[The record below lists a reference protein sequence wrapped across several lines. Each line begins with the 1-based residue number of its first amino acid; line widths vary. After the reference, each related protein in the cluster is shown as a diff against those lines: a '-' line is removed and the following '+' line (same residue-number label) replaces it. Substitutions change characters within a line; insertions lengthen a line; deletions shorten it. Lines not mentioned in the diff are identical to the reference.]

1 MKILFC
7 NEKVFNFAT
16 RKQNL
21 KTYFIMEHSNN
32 QPDMEVVA
40 SIYKMYYNDLKL
52 YLLSYTHNT
61 MAAED
66 MLQDIFLKVMSLDI
80 ITIDTAKSLLLVMAK
95 RMIIDDARH
104 KAFVRESERHIK
116 DSINQLERSPMQRI
130 EAADM
135 LSFEQRHLA
144 KMPAKRANIYKMYKH
159 NGIPADK
166 IADMLSLSKRTVEAH
181 IYMSTKDMR
190 SYLRKIV

>member
-1 MKILFC
+1 
-7 NEKVFNFAT
+7 
-16 RKQNL
+16 
-21 KTYFIMEHSNN
+21 MEHSNN

-52 YLLSYTHNT
+52 YLLSYTHDT

-66 MLQDIFLKVMSLDI
+66 MLHDMFLKVMSLDI
-80 ITIDTAKSLLLVMAK
+80 ITIDTAKSLLLIMAK
-95 RMIIDDARH
+95 RMIIDNARH
-104 KAFVRESERHIK
+104 KAFVRKSERHIT
-116 DSINQLERSPMQRI
+116 DYINMLEQSPMHRI

-135 LSFEQRHLA
+135 LAFEQRHLA
-144 KMPAKRANIYKMYKH
+144 KMPTKRAYIYKMYKH
-159 NGIPADK
+159 DDIPADK
-166 IADMLSLSKRTVEAH
+166 IADMLSLSKRTVETH